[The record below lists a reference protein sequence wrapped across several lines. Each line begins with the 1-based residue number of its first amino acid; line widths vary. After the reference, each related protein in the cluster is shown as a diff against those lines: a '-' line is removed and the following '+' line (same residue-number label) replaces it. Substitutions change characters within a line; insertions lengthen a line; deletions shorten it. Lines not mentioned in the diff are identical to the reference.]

1 MRRGHAGIVTNS
13 IPLSILDLAIIGK
26 GQTAADAFANSVALA
41 QRAEARGYERVWYA
55 EHHNMASIASSA
67 TSVLIAHVAAHTST
81 IRLGAG
87 GVMLPNHSPLTIAEQ
102 FGTLATLHPGRID
115 LGLGRAP
122 GSDQNTM
129 RAMRRDAHSSD
140 RFPDDVLELQGY
152 LRGESTI
159 PGVVAVP
166 GAGTN
171 VPLYILGSSLFGA
184 RLAAMFGLP
193 YAFASHFAPAA
204 LLDAIA
210 IYRREFRPSEQL
222 AEPYAI
228 AGVNVIAADT
238 DDEAQQQW
246 TTVRRYRIAR
256 FVAPGRDLSD
266 DEADA
271 DPRVAAGPADRS
283 DDALLRHRH
292 ARPRQGVPRRV
303 RCARRRR
310 RTDHRPLVADDR
322 PAPPLRR
329 PRRRRHGPRHRL
341 TVGIDAEV
349 VGGAA
354 FGTQRQNASRT
365 STPSSR
371 YVGSARRSR
380 VTSGTPASTAAEPT
394 SAS

>member
-1 MRRGHAGIVTNS
+1 MSQHRS

-26 GQTAADAFANSVALA
+26 EQTAADAFANSVRLA

-67 TSVLIAHVAAHTST
+67 TSVLIAHIAANTST

-140 RFPDDVLELQGY
+140 RFPEDVLELQGY
-152 LRGESTI
+152 LRGESRI
-159 PGVVAVP
+159 AGVVAVP

-184 RLAAMFGLP
+184 QLAAMLGLP
-193 YAFASHFAPAA
+193 YAFASHFAPGA
-204 LLDAIA
+204 LLDAVA
-210 IYRREFRPSEQL
+210 LYRREFRPSEQL

-238 DDEAQQQW
+238 DDDAQAQW
-246 TTVRRYRIAR
+246 ETVRRWRIAR
-256 FVAPGRDLSD
+256 FVTPGRDLSD

-271 DPRVAAGPADRS
+271 
-283 DDALLRHRH
+283 LLRS
-292 ARPRQGVPRRV
+292 PQGQQI
-303 RCARRRR
+303 AQMM
-310 RTDHRPLVADDR
+310 H
-322 PAPPLRR
+322 
-329 PRRRRHGPRHRL
+329 
-341 TVGIDAEV
+341 
-349 VGGAA
+349 
-354 FGTQRQNASRT
+354 
-365 STPSSR
+365 
-371 YVGSARRSR
+371 YSA
-380 VTSGTPASTAAEPT
+380 VGTPEMVKAYLDEFAALAGVDELITAHSSPT
-394 SAS
+394 IDQRLRSVDLLADVNDPVTV

>member
-1 MRRGHAGIVTNS
+1 MATARS
-13 IPLSILDLAIIGK
+13 LPLSILDLAIIGK

-140 RFPDDVLELQGY
+140 RFPEDVLELQGY
-152 LRGESTI
+152 LSGESRI
-159 PGVVAVP
+159 AGVVAVP

-184 RLAAMFGLP
+184 RLAAMLGLP
-193 YAFASHFAPAA
+193 YAFASHFAPTA

-246 TTVRRYRIAR
+246 ETVRRYRIAR
-256 FVAPGRDLSD
+256 FVAPGRDLTD

-271 DPRVAAGPADRS
+271 IIASPQGQQVMQMMHYSAIGEPSEVKAYLDEFAELAGVDELITAHSSPTIEQRLHSVDLLADVNDPV
-283 DDALLRHRH
+283 
-292 ARPRQGVPRRV
+292 
-303 RCARRRR
+303 
-310 RTDHRPLVADDR
+310 
-322 PAPPLRR
+322 
-329 PRRRRHGPRHRL
+329 
-341 TVGIDAEV
+341 TV
-349 VGGAA
+349 
-354 FGTQRQNASRT
+354 
-365 STPSSR
+365 
-371 YVGSARRSR
+371 
-380 VTSGTPASTAAEPT
+380 
-394 SAS
+394 

>member
-1 MRRGHAGIVTNS
+1 MLGDVTRPHS

-26 GQTAADAFANSVALA
+26 GQTAADAFTNSVALA

-140 RFPDDVLELQGY
+140 RFPEDVLELQGY
-152 LRGESTI
+152 LRGESLI
-159 PGVVAVP
+159 AGVVAVP

-184 RLAAMFGLP
+184 RLAAMLGLP
-193 YAFASHFAPAA
+193 YAFASHFAPTA

-210 IYRREFRPSEQL
+210 IYRREFQPSEQL

-238 DDEAQQQW
+238 DDDAQQQW
-246 TTVRRYRIAR
+246 ETVRRYRIAR
-256 FVAPGRDLSD
+256 FVAPGRDLTN

-271 DPRVAAGPADRS
+271 ILASP
-283 DDALLRHRH
+283 
-292 ARPRQGVPRRV
+292 QGQQI
-303 RCARRRR
+303 A
-310 RTDHRPLVADDR
+310 HMMHYSAI
-322 PAPPLRR
+322 
-329 PRRRRHGPRHRL
+329 G
-341 TVGIDAEV
+341 
-349 VGGAA
+349 
-354 FGTQRQNASRT
+354 
-365 STPSSR
+365 TPSDVKA
-371 YVGSARRSR
+371 YLDEFAELAGVDELI
-380 VTSGTPASTAAEPT
+380 TAHSSPT
-394 SAS
+394 IEQRLHSVDLLADVSLALFAGDF

>member
-1 MRRGHAGIVTNS
+1 MTNS

-87 GVMLPNHSPLTIAEQ
+87 GVMLPNHSPLVIAEQ

-204 LLDAIA
+204 LLDAIE

-238 DDEAQQQW
+238 DDEAQEQW

-256 FVAPGRDLSD
+256 FVAPGRDLAD

-271 DPRVAAGPADRS
+271 ILASPQGQQIAQMMHYSAVGTPDRVKAYLDEFAALAGVDELITAHSSPTIDQRLRS
-283 DDALLRHRH
+283 VD
-292 ARPRQGVPRRV
+292 
-303 RCARRRR
+303 
-310 RTDHRPLVADDR
+310 LVADAMD
-322 PAPPLRR
+322 PV
-329 PRRRRHGPRHRL
+329 
-341 TVGIDAEV
+341 TV
-349 VGGAA
+349 
-354 FGTQRQNASRT
+354 
-365 STPSSR
+365 
-371 YVGSARRSR
+371 
-380 VTSGTPASTAAEPT
+380 
-394 SAS
+394 

>member
-1 MRRGHAGIVTNS
+1 MSDTHS

-67 TSVLIAHVAAHTST
+67 TSVLIAHIAMHTST

-129 RAMRRDAHSSD
+129 RAMRRDARSSD
-140 RFPDDVLELQGY
+140 RFPEDVLELQGY
-152 LRGESTI
+152 LRGESRI

-166 GAGTN
+166 GAGTD

-184 RLAAMFGLP
+184 RLAAMLGLP

-204 LLDAIA
+204 LLDAIE

-222 AEPYAI
+222 AEPHAI
-228 AGVNVIAADT
+228 AGVNVIAADS
-238 DDEAQQQW
+238 DDEALAQW
-246 TTVRRYRIAR
+246 ETVRRYRIAR

-271 DPRVAAGPADRS
+271 ILASPQGQQIAQMMHYSAVGTPDRVKAYLDEFAERAGVDELITA
-283 DDALLRHRH
+283 H
-292 ARPRQGVPRRV
+292 ASP
-303 RCARRRR
+303 
-310 RTDHRPLVADDR
+310 TIDDR
-322 PAPPLRR
+322 LRSVDLLADAMD
-329 PRRRRHGPRHRL
+329 PV
-341 TVGIDAEV
+341 TV
-349 VGGAA
+349 
-354 FGTQRQNASRT
+354 
-365 STPSSR
+365 
-371 YVGSARRSR
+371 
-380 VTSGTPASTAAEPT
+380 
-394 SAS
+394 

>member
-1 MRRGHAGIVTNS
+1 MSEHRS

-26 GQTAADAFANSVALA
+26 GQTAADAFANSVRLA

-67 TSVLIAHVAAHTST
+67 TSVLIAHIAANTST

-122 GSDQNTM
+122 GSDQTTM

-140 RFPDDVLELQGY
+140 RFPEDVLELRGY
-152 LRGESTI
+152 LRGESLI
-159 PGVVAVP
+159 AGVVAVP

-184 RLAAMFGLP
+184 QLAAMLGLP

-204 LLDAIA
+204 LLDAVA
-210 IYRREFRPSEQL
+210 LYRREFRPSEQL

-238 DDEAQQQW
+238 DDDAQAQW
-246 TTVRRYRIAR
+246 ETVRRWRIAR
-256 FVAPGRDLSD
+256 FVTPGRDLSD

-271 DPRVAAGPADRS
+271 
-283 DDALLRHRH
+283 LLRS
-292 ARPRQGVPRRV
+292 PQGQQI
-303 RCARRRR
+303 AQMM
-310 RTDHRPLVADDR
+310 H
-322 PAPPLRR
+322 
-329 PRRRRHGPRHRL
+329 
-341 TVGIDAEV
+341 
-349 VGGAA
+349 
-354 FGTQRQNASRT
+354 
-365 STPSSR
+365 
-371 YVGSARRSR
+371 YSAI
-380 VTSGTPASTAAEPT
+380 GTPANVKAYLDEFAAQAGVDELITAHASPT
-394 SAS
+394 IDQRLRSVDLLADAMDPVTV

>member
-1 MRRGHAGIVTNS
+1 MSDNGA

-26 GQTAADAFANSVALA
+26 GDTAADAFANSVALA

-55 EHHNMASIASSA
+55 EHHNMKSIASSA

-122 GSDQNTM
+122 GSDQKTM
-129 RAMRRDAHSSD
+129 RALRRDAHSSD
-140 RFPDDVLELQGY
+140 RFPEDVVELQGY
-152 LRGESTI
+152 LRGETTV
-159 PGVVAVP
+159 PGVEAIP

-184 RLAAMFGLP
+184 RLAAMLGLP
-193 YAFASHFAPAA
+193 YAFASHFAPQA
-204 LLDAIA
+204 LIDAIA
-210 IYRREFRPSEQL
+210 IYRREFRPSVQL

-228 AGVNVIAADT
+228 AAVNVIAADT

-246 TTVRRYRIAR
+246 ITVRRSRIAR

-271 DPRVAAGPADRS
+271 VIASPQGQQVAQMM
-283 DDALLRHRH
+283 H
-292 ARPRQGVPRRV
+292 
-303 RCARRRR
+303 
-310 RTDHRPLVADDR
+310 
-322 PAPPLRR
+322 
-329 PRRRRHGPRHRL
+329 
-341 TVGIDAEV
+341 
-349 VGGAA
+349 
-354 FGTQRQNASRT
+354 
-365 STPSSR
+365 
-371 YVGSARRSR
+371 YSAI
-380 VTSGTPASTAAEPT
+380 GTPDHVKAYLDEFARIAGADELITAHSAPT
-394 SAS
+394 IDQRLRSVDLLADVNDPVTV

>member
-1 MRRGHAGIVTNS
+1 MS
-13 IPLSILDLAIIGK
+13 SPPPLSILDLAIIGK
-26 GQTAADAFANSVALA
+26 GQTATDAFANSVALA
-41 QRAEARGYERVWYA
+41 QRAEAKGYERVWYA

-129 RAMRRDAHSSD
+129 RAMRRDARSSD
-140 RFPDDVLELQGY
+140 RFPDDVIELQGF

-184 RLAAMFGLP
+184 RLAAMLGLP

-210 IYRREFRPSEQL
+210 LYRREFRPSAQL

-228 AGVNVIAADT
+228 AAVNVIAADS
-238 DDEAQQQW
+238 DDDAQEQW

-256 FVAPGRDLSD
+256 FVAPGQDLT
-266 DEADA
+266 DEQADAILASPQGQQIAQMMHYSAVGTPDQVAAYLDEFAEIADA
-271 DPRVAAGPADRS
+271 DELITAHASPTIDQRLRSVDLLADEF
-283 DDALLRHRH
+283 ALKR
-292 ARPRQGVPRRV
+292 
-303 RCARRRR
+303 
-310 RTDHRPLVADDR
+310 
-322 PAPPLRR
+322 AP
-329 PRRRRHGPRHRL
+329 
-341 TVGIDAEV
+341 
-349 VGGAA
+349 
-354 FGTQRQNASRT
+354 
-365 STPSSR
+365 
-371 YVGSARRSR
+371 
-380 VTSGTPASTAAEPT
+380 VTL
-394 SAS
+394 